1 MVFYF
6 SEERQVDACHTLH
19 MGETTLEQRFTAHT
33 YKHVILEWIFQ
44 TAPLE
49 IRILRLIYR
58 EISFKSLYAPIM
70 CQPIAV
76 ALCCL
81 RKVWRDFL
89 VRIIVSRSHS
99 GEVYKLVE
107 KFKPPGIVTP
117 AGGSG
122 YKVIISF
129 LRWQRSI

>member
-1 MVFYF
+1 M
-6 SEERQVDACHTLH
+6 
-19 MGETTLEQRFTAHT
+19 M
-33 YKHVILEWIFQ
+33 
-44 TAPLE
+44 
-49 IRILRLIYR
+49 
-58 EISFKSLYAPIM
+58 SLYA
-70 CQPIAV
+70 V
-76 ALCCL
+76 
-81 RKVWRDFL
+81 RKKFWQSFL

-129 LRWQRSI
+129 LKSSDDSDQF

>member
-1 MVFYF
+1 M
-6 SEERQVDACHTLH
+6 
-19 MGETTLEQRFTAHT
+19 
-33 YKHVILEWIFQ
+33 W
-44 TAPLE
+44 
-49 IRILRLIYR
+49 
-58 EISFKSLYAPIM
+58 
-70 CQPIAV
+70 QPIAV

-81 RKVWRDFL
+81 RKVWKVFF

-129 LRWQRSI
+129 LKSSDDSDQFKMFRQQSNVQL

>member
-1 MVFYF
+1 M
-6 SEERQVDACHTLH
+6 
-19 MGETTLEQRFTAHT
+19 
-33 YKHVILEWIFQ
+33 W
-44 TAPLE
+44 
-49 IRILRLIYR
+49 
-58 EISFKSLYAPIM
+58 
-70 CQPIAV
+70 QPIAV

-81 RKVWRDFL
+81 RKVWKVFF

-122 YKVIISF
+122 YKVTISF
-129 LRWQRSI
+129 LRRQRSI